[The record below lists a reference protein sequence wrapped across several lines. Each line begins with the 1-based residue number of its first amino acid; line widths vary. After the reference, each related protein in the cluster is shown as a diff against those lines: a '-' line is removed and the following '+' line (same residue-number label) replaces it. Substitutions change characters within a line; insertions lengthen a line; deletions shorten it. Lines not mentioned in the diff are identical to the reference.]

1 MAINGTDQN
10 DTLTGTAAADTIM
23 AGAGDDSLSG
33 GAGNDLLYGEA
44 GDDTLAGGSGRNTVY
59 GGAGDDVWQAG
70 SSLAGGYGTDLVY
83 LEDGNDLAYAGWFPA
98 GAADTLNFG
107 AGDDTLSLEALDP
120 AGNQGITL
128 NDTGTATTSGFTS
141 VILNVEN
148 VIGNAGANALTGNSL
163 ANLLAGGAGNDTLS
177 GGGGNDSLDGGAGA
191 DTLSGGTGD
200 DTLRGGAG
208 NDLLSGGSGMDYA
221 DYTEATTGVS
231 VNLGTGTA
239 TGAGTDTLNGID
251 GIFGSGFAD
260 TLTGFDGQGTSSGD
274 AFTNVFYGHGGDD
287 LLSGLGGD
295 DSLFGGDDDDTVL
308 GGAGNDLVTGDA
320 GNDSLE
326 GGSGNDTLSG
336 GAGSDIVLGGAG
348 ADRIDTGA
356 GDDTVDGGAGSDT
369 ISVVSGGNTTIIG
382 SEDADN
388 SDVDTLYVFRH
399 NIDWSR
405 TVISGESG
413 TIVWLNGATTTFSNI
428 ENVEFVRNVPCF
440 TPGTLIETKRGQ
452 VAVEKLRP
460 GDRVLTRD
468 NGYQPIRWI
477 GRRRLKAADL
487 AAAPQLQ
494 PVRIAAGALGEGL
507 PETDMLVSP
516 QHRMLISGARAELLF
531 GEAEVLAAALHMLG
545 QPGITRLKR
554 DEITYLHLMFDAH
567 EIIRGNGAW
576 TESFQPGDQTLS
588 HLDAPQRAELAA
600 IFPDLDRIARRGR
613 WTAARRAL
621 KAHEVRVLMGRNA
634 A

>member
-1 MAINGTDQN
+1 MATIYGTDGN
-10 DTLTGTAAADTIM
+10 DTLNGTRWSDSILAR
-23 AGAGDDSLSG
+23 GGDDLI
-33 GAGNDLLYGEA
+33 N
-44 GDDTLAGGSGRNTVY
+44 
-59 GGAGDDVWQAG
+59 
-70 SSLAGGYGTDLVY
+70 
-83 LEDGNDLAYAGWFPA
+83 
-98 GAADTLNFG
+98 
-107 AGDDTLSLEALDP
+107 
-120 AGNQGITL
+120 
-128 NDTGTATTSGFTS
+128 
-141 VILNVEN
+141 
-148 VIGNAGANALTGNSL
+148 
-163 ANLLAGGAGNDTLS
+163 GGAGNDTLL
-177 GGGGNDSLDGGAGA
+177 GEAGNDSLDGGDGA
-191 DTLSGGTGD
+191 DSVSGGVGN
-200 DTLRGGAG
+200 DTLHGGAG
-208 NDLLSGGSGMDYA
+208 NDTLSGGSGMDYA
-221 DYTEATTGVS
+221 DYTDASTGVS
-231 VNLGTGTA
+231 VNLAAGTA
-239 TGAGTDTLNGID
+239 TGAGTDALNGID

-260 TLTGFDGQGTSSGD
+260 TLIGFDGQGTGGD
-274 AFTNVFYGHGGDD
+274 DIYTNVFYGHGGDD

-295 DSLFGGDDDDTVL
+295 DSLFGGADNDTVL

-320 GNDSLE
+320 GNDSLD

-336 GAGSDIVLGGAG
+336 GDGNDVVLGGDGNDSINTGLG
-348 ADRIDTGA
+348 ADTIY
-356 GDDTVDGGAGSDT
+356 GGAGSDT

-382 SEDADN
+382 SEDADG

-405 TVISGESG
+405 TVITGESG
-413 TIVWLNGATTTFSNI
+413 TIVWLNGATTSFSNI

-440 TPGTLIETKRGQ
+440 TPGTLIETKRGR
-452 VAVEKLRP
+452 VAVDKLRP

-507 PETDMLVSP
+507 PEADMLVSP

-545 QPGITRLKR
+545 QPGITRQRR
-554 DEITYLHLMFDAH
+554 DEVTYLHLMFDAH
-567 EIIRGNGAW
+567 EIIRANGAW
-576 TESFQPGDQTLS
+576 TESFQPGDHTLA

-600 IFPDLDRIARRGR
+600 IFPDLEKNLPRGR

-621 KAHEVRVLMGRNA
+621 KAHEVRVLLGRNA